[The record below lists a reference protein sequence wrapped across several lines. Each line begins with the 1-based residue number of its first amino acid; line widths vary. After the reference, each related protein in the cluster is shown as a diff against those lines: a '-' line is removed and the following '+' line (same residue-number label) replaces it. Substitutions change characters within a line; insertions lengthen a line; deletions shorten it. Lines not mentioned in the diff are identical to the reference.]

1 MWVLTLMRVEIIRG
15 SWTNMIV
22 NSVPETLHF

>member
-1 MWVLTLMRVEIIRG
+1 MWVLTLMKVEIIRG
-15 SWTNMIV
+15 SWINMII